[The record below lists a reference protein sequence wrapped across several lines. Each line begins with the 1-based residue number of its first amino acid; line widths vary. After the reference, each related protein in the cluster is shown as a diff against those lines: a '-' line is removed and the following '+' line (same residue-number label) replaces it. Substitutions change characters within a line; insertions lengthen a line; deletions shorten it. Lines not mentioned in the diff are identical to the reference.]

1 MSEQICPNCKG
12 TNVAEIMYGYPSS
25 KFLDDLKK
33 DENKGKYQLGGC
45 CISNDDP
52 AFSCNDCGFL
62 FGNREDEESERRS
75 GKYSNNS
82 QENSIVIF

>member
-33 DENKGKYQLGGC
+33 DENEEKYQLGGC

-52 AFSCNDCGFL
+52 KYSCNDCGHL
-62 FGNREDEESERRS
+62 FGFREYCDEDD
-75 GKYSNNS
+75 
-82 QENSIVIF
+82 